1 MNGNVS
7 ISLKISQ
14 KFVTKGPINNIPEL
28 VYKMYWRRPTN
39 QWWLVYRRIYVSL
52 RLSELNDKP
61 NLVSVPLTDA
71 YHLPMD
77 KFIIVFIN
85 YLWP

>member
-1 MNGNVS
+1 MS
-7 ISLKISQ
+7 
-14 KFVTKGPINNIPEL
+14 
-28 VYKMYWRRPTN
+28 WRRPTN

-61 NLVSVPLTDA
+61 NLVLVPLTDA

-85 YLWP
+85 Y